1 MMYSLLTDG
10 GLRNVLAVHIDVA
23 RLASF
28 HAARA
33 GHPDPDWC
41 WAVVRQVALVMQVP
55 LVSFQWSTSR
65 MIPTHKFSSPLS
77 VYLGSSRF
85 NGVHL
90 ERYFV

>member
-1 MMYSLLTDG
+1 MCLSLTDG

-41 WAVVRQVALVMQVP
+41 SALVA
-55 LVSFQWSTSR
+55 
-65 MIPTHKFSSPLS
+65 
-77 VYLGSSRF
+77 GSSRL
-85 NGVHL
+85 VSMEYIRMIL
-90 ERYFV
+90 I